1 MRAEGVLT
9 WRRRLRVSEA
19 TSVVGRLAH
28 LVLVGV
34 LVVVHAHHDNLALDV
49 AALELDDGVVEVDD
63 RLVDGAGAVVL

>member
-1 MRAEGVLT
+1 MLT
-9 WRRRLRVSEA
+9 WRRRLRVLRERLP
-19 TSVVGRLAH
+19 VVGRLAH

-34 LVVVHAHHDNLALDV
+34 LVVVHAHPHDNVAALDV